1 MTDLVIDAK
10 VKTNGLNEIIAEVL
24 NNISYYS
31 AVVIAF
37 SIVLLSFAISNP
49 MKGVIYVGWVL
60 SMTIIR
66 IIFMMMVS
74 TGNKNIQENCKK
86 GSLTGALTEYD
97 AGRNSIYILSF
108 TLMYI
113 CFPMIVSKN
122 INWYILWL
130 LMVYLIFDCFIK
142 YRTTCIVDPMVYV
155 GEIMGGSIGGLS
167 VSSMM
172 YYLGLN
178 RFLFINDVGSGR
190 EVCSVSKNQTFKC
203 AVYKNGEIISTIT
216 R

>member
-1 MTDLVIDAK
+1 MVDIVEAAK
-10 VKTNGLNEIIAEVL
+10 LKSNGINEIMAEIL
-24 NNISYYS
+24 NNMSYYS

-37 SIVLLSFAISNP
+37 SVVLLSFAISNP
-49 MKGVIYVGWVL
+49 MKGVIYIGWVL
-60 SMTIIR
+60 SATILR

-74 TGNKNIQENCKK
+74 TGNKNIPENCKK
-86 GSLTGALTEYD
+86 GSLIGPLTEYD
-97 AGRNSIYILSF
+97 AGRNSIYILTF

-113 CFPMIVSKN
+113 CFPMIISKN

-130 LMVYLIFDCFIK
+130 LVVYLIFDCIIK
-142 YRTTCIVDPMVYV
+142 YRTTCIVDPLVYV
-155 GEIMGGSIGGLS
+155 GEIIGGSVGGLS

-190 EVCSVSKNQTFKC
+190 QVCSVAKNQTFKC
-203 AVYKNGEIISTIT
+203 AVYKNGEIISTIM